1 MIASRTP
8 WSLLGCWTVVED
20 KQGHLKKKTL
30 VRALSRHPSKK
41 AEYCRKRCFKT
52 NKQWEEGAARV
63 CLCVWM
69 TWGRVVLSVHLSNV
83 SRLKS
88 DKAGLEVSATRPST
102 PPPPPPPPLLV
113 VRQLESKKS
122 SSSLCPGRQAAAH
135 QGAVR
140 GIPSST
146 LMFCPAGLRLIMQAS
161 KCQDGRQ
168 VHIQSLESLPKS
180 KRLKTPLLALS
191 SSLSQSLSALRLNRE
206 RTKSLFR
213 YWGKLKLN
221 VYQLI
226 ERF

>member
-1 MIASRTP
+1 MVNATKDPLAWPKRLFW
-8 WSLLGCWTVVED
+8 WSLQELTDHWVVDRWWRINRDIWTKALGRAPFIGIFQR
-20 KQGHLKKKTL
+20 KQNI
-30 VRALSRHPSKK
+30 
-41 AEYCRKRCFKT
+41 CRKKCFKT

-63 CLCVWM
+63 CVCVWM

-102 PPPPPPPPLLV
+102 PPPPPPPLVV

-122 SSSLCPGRQAAAH
+122 SSSLCPGRQAAAR

-140 GIPSST
+140 GIPSWT

-168 VHIQSLESLPKS
+168 VHI
-180 KRLKTPLLALS
+180 
-191 SSLSQSLSALRLNRE
+191 
-206 RTKSLFR
+206 
-213 YWGKLKLN
+213 
-221 VYQLI
+221 
-226 ERF
+226 

>member
-1 MIASRTP
+1 
-8 WSLLGCWTVVED
+8 
-20 KQGHLKKKTL
+20 
-30 VRALSRHPSKK
+30 
-41 AEYCRKRCFKT
+41 
-52 NKQWEEGAARV
+52 
-63 CLCVWM
+63 M

-88 DKAGLEVSATRPST
+88 DKAGLEVSAARPST

-168 VHIQSLESLPKS
+168 VHIQSLESVPKS

-191 SSLSQSLSALRLNRE
+191 TCLSQSFSALRLNRE

>member
-1 MIASRTP
+1 
-8 WSLLGCWTVVED
+8 
-20 KQGHLKKKTL
+20 
-30 VRALSRHPSKK
+30 
-41 AEYCRKRCFKT
+41 
-52 NKQWEEGAARV
+52 
-63 CLCVWM
+63 M

-102 PPPPPPPPLLV
+102 PPPPPPPLLV

-213 YWGKLKLN
+213 YWGKLKLLMFTN
-221 VYQLI
+221 YSRYFNGTYQLK
-226 ERF
+226 RS

>member
-1 MIASRTP
+1 
-8 WSLLGCWTVVED
+8 
-20 KQGHLKKKTL
+20 
-30 VRALSRHPSKK
+30 
-41 AEYCRKRCFKT
+41 
-52 NKQWEEGAARV
+52 
-63 CLCVWM
+63 M

-122 SSSLCPGRQAAAH
+122 SSSLCPCRQAAAH

-140 GIPSST
+140 GISSST

-168 VHIQSLESLPKS
+168 VHIQSLESVPKS

-191 SSLSQSLSALRLNRE
+191 SCLSQSLSALRLNQE

>member
-1 MIASRTP
+1 
-8 WSLLGCWTVVED
+8 
-20 KQGHLKKKTL
+20 
-30 VRALSRHPSKK
+30 
-41 AEYCRKRCFKT
+41 
-52 NKQWEEGAARV
+52 
-63 CLCVWM
+63 M

-102 PPPPPPPPLLV
+102 PPPPPPLV
-113 VRQLESKKS
+113 VVRELESKKS
-122 SSSLCPGRQAAAH
+122 SSSLCPGRQAAAR

-180 KRLKTPLLALS
+180 KRLKTPLWALS
-191 SSLSQSLSALRLNRE
+191 WCLSQGLSALRLNRE
-206 RTKSLFR
+206 RNKSLFQ

-221 VYQLI
+221 VYQLC
-226 ERF
+226 ERFNGTHQLKRS